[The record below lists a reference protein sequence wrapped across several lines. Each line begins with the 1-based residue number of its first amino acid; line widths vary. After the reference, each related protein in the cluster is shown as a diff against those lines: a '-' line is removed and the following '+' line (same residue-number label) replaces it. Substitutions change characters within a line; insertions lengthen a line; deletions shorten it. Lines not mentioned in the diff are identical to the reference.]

1 MVSRQKL
8 VTNSVFV
15 FLLRNSNPLS
25 NEITAQ
31 SKVSEGNGSIIAI
44 IKTKAVSNI
53 HFAFVNFSP
62 LPDHLF

>member
-15 FLLRNSNPLS
+15 FLLRKFKPVQLS

-31 SKVSEGNGSIIAI
+31 SKVSGGMLIEY
-44 IKTKAVSNI
+44 
-53 HFAFVNFSP
+53 
-62 LPDHLF
+62 